1 MSTNADNVCYS
12 DPVLDGTDHRAKAIT
27 TFFTAVKNNDKVK
40 LILFRLIIN
49 IFWLICYWRT
59 VAQHMG
65 CTSHILHKTA
75 ACLGFV
81 PTCKSVLL
89 YVYTTD

>member
-49 IFWLICYWRT
+49 IF
-59 VAQHMG
+59 
-65 CTSHILHKTA
+65 
-75 ACLGFV
+75 
-81 PTCKSVLL
+81 
-89 YVYTTD
+89 